1 MLSKLLIKIFIK
13 NSENIQDNSVRDK
26 YGYFAGIVGI
36 VFNLLLFFIKLFV
49 GIITGSIAVTADAF
63 NNLSDTISSIITI
76 LGFRLSNLPPDKEH
90 PFGHGR
96 SEYIA
101 SLIMS
106 FIILMVGLD
115 FAKSSITRIL
125 NPTPVHFDILTFI
138 LLLITII
145 VKIWLSLFN
154 RFIGKKINSKAL
166 EISAF
171 DSLGDVFASSIV
183 LISFV
188 VARFTSIPL
197 DGYVGL
203 FVSLFILYAGYKL
216 LRETISPLLGESPDP
231 KLVDSIKEEL
241 LSYDYI
247 TGVHDLIIHNY
258 GVGKFMASIH
268 AEIPANIDIMTIHNV
283 IDLAEREISEKLK
296 IVLVVHMDPIS
307 IEENEVKSA
316 KELIEKIISKKP
328 IITSIHD
335 FRIIGKGEKKSLIFD
350 VVIRPDDTHK
360 KISDDEIIQFI
371 SEETKKIHK
380 NYKCIIT
387 VDREF
392 I

>member
-1 MLSKLLIKIFIK
+1 MFSKLLVKIFVK
-13 NSENIQDNSVRDK
+13 DSENIHDSSVRDR

-36 VFNLLLFFIKLFV
+36 IFNLLLFFIKFFV

-106 FIILMVGLD
+106 FIIILVGLD

-125 NPTPVHFDILTFI
+125 NPSPVHFDIIAFI
-138 LLLITII
+138 LLLITIAI
-145 VKIWLSLFN
+145 KVWLSLFN
-154 RFIGKKINSKAL
+154 RFIGKKIGSKAL

-183 LISFV
+183 LISFI
-188 VARFTSIPL
+188 VAKFTSLPL

-216 LRETISPLLGESPDP
+216 LKETISPLLGESPDP
-231 KLVDSIKEEL
+231 SLVDNIKKEL
-241 LSYDYI
+241 LSYEYVS
-247 TGVHDLIIHNY
+247 GVHDLIIHNY

-268 AEIPANIDIMTIHNV
+268 AEIPADIDIMTIHDV
-283 IDLAEREISEKLK
+283 IDTAEREISEKLK
-296 IVLVVHMDPIS
+296 IVLVIHMDPIS
-307 IEENEVKSA
+307 IEEDEVKSA
-316 KELIEKIISKKP
+316 REEIEKIISQNPVIK
-328 IITSIHD
+328 SIHD
-335 FRIIGKGEKKSLIFD
+335 FRIIGKGEKKSLVFD
-350 VVIRPDDTHK
+350 VVITPNSK
-360 KISDDEIIQFI
+360 KISDAEIIEFI
-371 SEETKKIHK
+371 SSRIKKVHEHFT
-380 NYKCIIT
+380 CIIT

-392 I
+392 S

>member
-1 MLSKLLIKIFIK
+1 MISKLLIKIFVK
-13 NSENIQDNSVRDK
+13 DSENIHDSSVRDR

-36 VFNLLLFFIKLFV
+36 VFNLLLFFIKFFV

-106 FIILMVGLD
+106 FIILLVGLD

-125 NPTPVHFDILTFI
+125 DPSPVHFDIIAFI
-138 LLLITII
+138 LLLITIGI
-145 VKIWLSLFN
+145 KVWLSLFN
-154 RFIGKKINSKAL
+154 RFVGKKIESKAL

-188 VARFTSIPL
+188 VSKFTSLPL

-203 FVSLFILYAGYKL
+203 LVSLFILYAGYSL
-216 LRETISPLLGESPDP
+216 LKETISPLLGESPDP
-231 KLVDSIKEEL
+231 TLVDNIKKEL
-241 LSYDYI
+241 LSYEYV

-268 AEIPANIDIMTIHNV
+268 AEIPANIDIMTIHDV
-283 IDLAEREISEKLK
+283 IDTAEREISEKLK
-296 IVLVVHMDPIS
+296 IVLVIHMDPIS
-307 IEENEVKSA
+307 IEEDEVNCA
-316 KELIEKIISKKP
+316 KKEIEKIISTNP
-328 IITSIHD
+328 IIKSIHD
-335 FRIIGKGEKKSLIFD
+335 FRIIGKGEKKSLVFD
-350 VVIRPDDTHK
+350 VVITPDANK
-360 KISDDEIIQFI
+360 KISDAEVIEFV
-371 SEETKKIHK
+371 SSKVKELHEHFT
-380 NYKCIIT
+380 CIIT

-392 I
+392 S

>member
-1 MLSKLLIKIFIK
+1 MLSRLLIKIFIK
-13 NSENIQDNSVRDK
+13 NSENVEDSLVRDR
-26 YGYFAGIVGI
+26 YGYFAGIIGI
-36 VFNLLLFFIKLFV
+36 IFNLLLFFIKLLV
-49 GIITGSIAVTADAF
+49 GIFTGSIAVTADAF
-63 NNLSDTISSIITI
+63 NNLSDTVSSIITI

-106 FIILMVGLD
+106 FLILLVGLD
-115 FAKSSITRIL
+115 FTKSSITRIL
-125 NPTPVHFDILTFI
+125 NPSPVHFDILAFI
-138 LLLITII
+138 LLLFTII
-145 VKIWLSLFN
+145 VKVWLSLFN
-154 RFIGKKINSKAL
+154 RFVGKKIKSKAL

-183 LISFV
+183 LISFI
-188 VARFTSIPL
+188 VARFTDLPL

-231 KLVDSIKEEL
+231 ELVENIKNEL
-241 LSYDYI
+241 LSYKYI

-268 AEIPANIDIMTIHNV
+268 AEIPANIDIMTIHDV
-283 IDLAEREISEKLK
+283 IDTAEREISKKLK
-296 IVLVVHMDPIS
+296 IILVVHMDPIS
-307 IEENEVKSA
+307 LEKDEVKSVR
-316 KELIEKIISKKP
+316 LDVEKIISENP
-328 IITSIHD
+328 IIKSIHD
-335 FRIIGKGEKKSLIFD
+335 FRVIGKGEKQTLVFD
-350 VVIRPDDTHK
+350 VVITPDNSNK
-360 KISDDEIIQFI
+360 KITNEEIIEFI
-371 SEETKKIHK
+371 STKVKEIHK
-380 NYKCIIT
+380 DFNCIIT

-392 I
+392 T

>member
-1 MLSKLLIKIFIK
+1 M
-13 NSENIQDNSVRDK
+13 
-26 YGYFAGIVGI
+26 
-36 VFNLLLFFIKLFV
+36 
-49 GIITGSIAVTADAF
+49 
-63 NNLSDTISSIITI
+63 
-76 LGFRLSNLPPDKEH
+76 
-90 PFGHGR
+90 
-96 SEYIA
+96 
-101 SLIMS
+101 
-106 FIILMVGLD
+106 
-115 FAKSSITRIL
+115 
-125 NPTPVHFDILTFI
+125 
-138 LLLITII
+138 
-145 VKIWLSLFN
+145 
-154 RFIGKKINSKAL
+154 
-166 EISAF
+166 
-171 DSLGDVFASSIV
+171 
-183 LISFV
+183 
-188 VARFTSIPL
+188 
-197 DGYVGL
+197 
-203 FVSLFILYAGYKL
+203 FILYAGYKL

>member
-1 MLSKLLIKIFIK
+1 MLSRLLIKIFIR
-13 NSENIQDNSVRDK
+13 NSENVEDSSVRDK

-36 VFNLLLFFIKLFV
+36 IFNLLLFFIKLFV
-49 GIITGSIAVTADAF
+49 GIFTGSIAVTADAF
-63 NNLSDTISSIITI
+63 NNLSDTVSSIITI

-106 FIILMVGLD
+106 FLILLVGLD
-115 FAKSSITRIL
+115 FTKSSVTRIL
-125 NPTPVHFDILTFI
+125 NPSPVHFDILAFI
-138 LLLITII
+138 LLLFTIL
-145 VKIWLSLFN
+145 VKVWLSFFN
-154 RFIGKKINSKAL
+154 RFVGKKIKSKAL

-183 LISFV
+183 LISFI
-188 VARFTSIPL
+188 VARFTDLPL

-231 KLVDSIKEEL
+231 ELVKNIKKEL
-241 LSYDYI
+241 LSYEDI

-258 GVGKFMASIH
+258 GVGRFMASIH
-268 AEIPANIDIMTIHNV
+268 AEIPADIDLLTIHHV
-283 IDLAEREISEKLK
+283 IDTAEREISKKLN
-296 IVLVVHMDPIS
+296 IILVIHMDPIS
-307 IEENEVKSA
+307 TETEEVNSA
-316 KELIEKIISKKP
+316 KAEVQKIISKNPLIK
-328 IITSIHD
+328 SIHD
-335 FRIIGKGEKKSLIFD
+335 FRVIGKGEVQTLIFD
-350 VVIRPDDTHK
+350 VVLRLDKSNK
-360 KISDDEIIQFI
+360 KITDDEIIEFI
-371 SEETKKIHK
+371 STKIKEIHSQFT
-380 NYKCIIT
+380 CIIT

>member
-125 NPTPVHFDILTFI
+125 NPTPVHFDILAFI

-154 RFIGKKINSKAL
+154 RFVGKKINSKAL

-183 LISFV
+183 LI
-188 VARFTSIPL
+188 
-197 DGYVGL
+197 
-203 FVSLFILYAGYKL
+203 
-216 LRETISPLLGESPDP
+216 
-231 KLVDSIKEEL
+231 
-241 LSYDYI
+241 
-247 TGVHDLIIHNY
+247 
-258 GVGKFMASIH
+258 
-268 AEIPANIDIMTIHNV
+268 
-283 IDLAEREISEKLK
+283 
-296 IVLVVHMDPIS
+296 
-307 IEENEVKSA
+307 
-316 KELIEKIISKKP
+316 
-328 IITSIHD
+328 
-335 FRIIGKGEKKSLIFD
+335 
-350 VVIRPDDTHK
+350 
-360 KISDDEIIQFI
+360 
-371 SEETKKIHK
+371 
-380 NYKCIIT
+380 
-387 VDREF
+387 
-392 I
+392 

>member
-1 MLSKLLIKIFIK
+1 MFSKLLVKIFVK
-13 NSENIQDNSVRDK
+13 DSENIHDSSVRDR

-36 VFNLLLFFIKLFV
+36 IFNLLLFFIKFFV

-106 FIILMVGLD
+106 FIIILVGLD

-125 NPTPVHFDILTFI
+125 NPSPVHFDIIAFI
-138 LLLITII
+138 LLLITIAI
-145 VKIWLSLFN
+145 KVWLSLFN
-154 RFIGKKINSKAL
+154 RFIGKKIGSKAL

-188 VARFTSIPL
+188 VAKFTSLPL

-216 LRETISPLLGESPDP
+216 LKETISPLLGESPDP
-231 KLVDSIKEEL
+231 SLVDNIKKEL
-241 LSYDYI
+241 LSYEYVS
-247 TGVHDLIIHNY
+247 GVHDLIIHNY

-268 AEIPANIDIMTIHNV
+268 AEIPADIDIMTIHDV
-283 IDLAEREISEKLK
+283 IDTAEREISEKLK
-296 IVLVVHMDPIS
+296 IVLVIHMDPIS
-307 IEENEVKSA
+307 IEEDEVKSA
-316 KELIEKIISKKP
+316 REEIEKIISQNPVIK
-328 IITSIHD
+328 SIHD
-335 FRIIGKGEKKSLIFD
+335 FRIIGKGEKKSLVFD
-350 VVIRPDDTHK
+350 VVITPNSK
-360 KISDDEIIQFI
+360 KISDAEIIEFI
-371 SEETKKIHK
+371 SSRIKKVHEHFT
-380 NYKCIIT
+380 CIIT

-392 I
+392 S

>member
-13 NSENIQDNSVRDK
+13 DSENIQDSSVRDK
-26 YGYFAGIVGI
+26 YGYFAGVVGI
-36 VFNLLLFFIKLFV
+36 IFNLLLFFIKLFV
-49 GIITGSIAVTADAF
+49 GIITGSIAITADAF
-63 NNLSDTISSIITI
+63 NNLSDTISSVITI
-76 LGFRLSNLPPDKEH
+76 LGFRLSNIPPDKEH

-106 FIILMVGLD
+106 FIILLVGLD

-125 NPTPVHFDILTFI
+125 SPTPVHFDILA
-138 LLLITII
+138 LVLLIITIL
-145 VKIWLSLFN
+145 VKIWLSFFN
-154 RFIGKKINSKAL
+154 KFVGKKINSKAL

-188 VARFTSIPL
+188 VAKFTSLPL

-216 LRETISPLLGESPDP
+216 LKETISPLLGESPDAE
-231 KLVDSIKEEL
+231 LVNNIKKEL

-258 GVGKFMASIH
+258 GVGNFMASIH

-283 IDLAEREISEKLK
+283 IDTAEREISEKLK
-296 IVLVVHMDPIS
+296 IVLVIHMDPIS
-307 IEENEVKSA
+307 IEEDEVKSA
-316 KELIEKIISKKP
+316 KAIIKQIISKNPVIK
-328 IITSIHD
+328 SIHD
-335 FRIIGKGEKKSLIFD
+335 FRIIGKGEKKSLVFD
-350 VVIRPDDTHK
+350 VVITPDASNK
-360 KISDDEIIQFI
+360 KISDDEIINFI
-371 SEETKKIHK
+371 SDETKKIHK
-380 NYKCIIT
+380 DYKCIIT

-392 I
+392 T

>member
-1 MLSKLLIKIFIK
+1 
-13 NSENIQDNSVRDK
+13 
-26 YGYFAGIVGI
+26 
-36 VFNLLLFFIKLFV
+36 
-49 GIITGSIAVTADAF
+49 
-63 NNLSDTISSIITI
+63 
-76 LGFRLSNLPPDKEH
+76 
-90 PFGHGR
+90 
-96 SEYIA
+96 
-101 SLIMS
+101 
-106 FIILMVGLD
+106 MVGLD

-125 NPTPVHFDILTFI
+125 NPTPVHFDILAFI

-154 RFIGKKINSKAL
+154 RFVGKKINSKAL

-231 KLVDSIKEEL
+231 KLVDSIKDEL

-296 IVLVVHMDPIS
+296 IVLVIHMDPIS

-350 VVIRPDDTHK
+350 VVIRPDDAHK